1 MRSIV
6 GNLLS
11 VYLVGLL
18 ILDFFGFV
26 CLEGELEEEHGV
38 KYASQCEACKYFVLE
53 LEERLKE
60 TGKSHDVIEVGY
72 SLDSKQKKRK
82 KYQQSEL
89 RLVESLDG
97 ICERLLEYNIHKERK
112 DSTRFAKGMS
122 QTFQTLHGLVDK
134 GVKVDLGIPFELW
147 DKPSAEVTNLKTQC
161 ELLLERHEDDVE
173 NWYWNHQDESLQKF
187 LCIDRALRKGDSS
200 CIFEGK
206 ETESPKQERLSDSP
220 KQEL

>member
-1 MRSIV
+1 MTSL
-6 GNLLS
+6 GNLIS
-11 VYLVGLL
+11 VNLFSL
-18 ILDFFGFV
+18 IFINLI
-26 CLEGELEEEHGV
+26 CIAQLENELEDEHGV
-38 KYASQCEACKYFVLE
+38 KYASQCEACKYFVTE

-72 SLDSKQKKRK
+72 SIDSKRKKRK

-112 DSTRFAKGMS
+112 DSSRFAKGMS
-122 QTFQTLHGLVDK
+122 QTFQTLHGLVQK
-134 GVKVDLGIPFELW
+134 GVKVDLGIPYELW

-161 ELLLERHEDDVE
+161 ELLLEKHEDDVE
-173 NWYWNHQDESLQKF
+173 DWYWNHQDESLTKF

-206 ETESPKQERLSDSP
+206 EASTE
-220 KQEL
+220 ELESSSKDEL